1 MKIQDIAFFLV
12 LVSLIVRRSSRLM
25 VIIGMAFI
33 LLSMP
38 LFYLKM
44 ALFTA
49 ERLTIYAAAFF
60 LMSVIQ
66 HGIFL
71 NHKP

>member
-12 LVSLIVRRSSRLM
+12 LALLIILRKPRLT
-25 VIIGMAFI
+25 VVAGMIFI

-38 LFYLKM
+38 LFYLKT

-49 ERLTIYAAAFF
+49 ERLTIYAAILF
-60 LMSVIQ
+60 LTTIIQ
-66 HGIFL
+66 NQLFL
-71 NHKP
+71 RKS